1 MIALN
6 SSRPGR
12 RTLLILNSRGLVMLR
27 WFNKSLSLPVGIT
40 VCLFLL
46 DVTQGS
52 VVLIIFIFGLIA
64 FFFFLMIVVMV
75 IVLR

>member
-1 MIALN
+1 
-6 SSRPGR
+6 
-12 RTLLILNSRGLVMLR
+12 MLR

>member
-1 MIALN
+1 VVQQIPQSA
-6 SSRPGR
+6 GGDQGF
-12 RTLLILNSRGLVMLR
+12 ISRGLDL
-27 WFNKSLSLPVGIT
+27 VGIT